1 MSKIDSGL
9 YRHENM
15 MTFRNPSSH
24 KHLTGYM
31 RARNRR
37 ENWLAVVL
45 LRVSRRD
52 LSFCLT
58 ALLIFCLGSV
68 LYQFNGGAPKLLLDV
83 GYYIGK
89 TSNISEGMG

>member
-1 MSKIDSGL
+1 
-9 YRHENM
+9 M
-15 MTFRNPSSH
+15 MTFRNPPSH

-31 RARNRR
+31 RARSRR

-68 LYQFNGGAPKLLLDV
+68 LYQFNGGAPQILLDV
-83 GYYIGK
+83 GYYIGE

>member
-1 MSKIDSGL
+1 
-9 YRHENM
+9 
-15 MTFRNPSSH
+15 
-24 KHLTGYM
+24 M
-31 RARNRR
+31 RARSRR

-68 LYQFNGGAPKLLLDV
+68 LYQFNGGAPKILLDV

-89 TSNISEGMG
+89 KDLKHIRRHGVSCHNEEDYYQGKRVVLL

>member
-1 MSKIDSGL
+1 
-9 YRHENM
+9 
-15 MTFRNPSSH
+15 MTFRNPPSH

-31 RARNRR
+31 RARSRR

-68 LYQFNGGAPKLLLDV
+68 LYQFNGGAPKILLDV

-89 TSNISEGMG
+89 TSNISEDMG